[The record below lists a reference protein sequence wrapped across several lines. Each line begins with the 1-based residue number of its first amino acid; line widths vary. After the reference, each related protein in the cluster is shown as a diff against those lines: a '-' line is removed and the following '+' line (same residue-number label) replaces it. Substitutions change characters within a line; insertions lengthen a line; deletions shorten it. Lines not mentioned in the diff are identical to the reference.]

1 MLSTLLLA
9 VAPLAFDAAD
19 RSLPPLQPAVTAVAL
34 DDDYKTRLKDAGKD
48 PEKLWA
54 LYEWTLEDK
63 TRKKYRKRVL
73 NKILKVDA
81 DHRQTHEALGHLEF
95 EGQWFK
101 SERDRD
107 KFIEKIAEERGLVKY
122 DGKWVEPEDVA
133 YLDRGWKKD
142 DAGLWYDPVARQRL
156 ADGWKR
162 QDLVWIEP
170 GEVEKIADGL
180 WKCGSKWL
188 SLEDADEWHSEPDA
202 PWIIPTKRAIVWS
215 TVSRETALKAAKE
228 VENTYFDM
236 RKVFGY
242 GGDVEIPFMITRDQA
257 EYLRFMDGSDDYDLP
272 QLDPMAMSAFA
283 HAAFADLWFNFDDD
297 AYLGMGVTYWDEE
310 DDNGAL
316 FGKYDVRFAYA
327 LSFVESIDPC
337 HEAVDEVLQEGEVGP
352 EFAMD
357 RIDSQRLPRWF
368 RWGAACYGSR
378 WFTDNTVKQG
388 GDPFYARAWSASN
401 LNKEGGLLPFD
412 DVYDF
417 EASGANEDTY
427 RLILQSG
434 LLVAFL
440 VDGKDTEL
448 AKLLTELQTAIE
460 KRQETRKIFS
470 AIRNALD
477 SKEEQIRAFMSQ

>member
-9 VAPLAFDAAD
+9 VAPLALDAAD
-19 RSLPPLQPAVTAVAL
+19 RSLPPIQPAATVVAL
-34 DDDYKTRLKDAGKD
+34 DDDYKTRLKDAGED
-48 PEKLWA
+48 PAKLWA

-73 NKILKVDA
+73 NKIIKVDA
-81 DHRQTHEALGHLEF
+81 DHRQAHEALGHFEF

-142 DAGLWYDPVARQRL
+142 DVGLWYDPVARQRL

-162 QDLVWIEP
+162 QDLVWVEP
-170 GEVEKIADGL
+170 AEVENIANGL

-188 SLEDADEWHSEPDA
+188 SLEDADEWHSEPDD

-242 GGDVEIPFMITRDQA
+242 GGDVEIPFMVTRNQA

-272 QLDPMAMSAFA
+272 QLDPLAMSAFA
-283 HAAFADLWFNFDDD
+283 HAAFADLWFNFDDE

-310 DDNGAL
+310 DENGAL

-337 HEAVDEVLQEGEVGP
+337 HGPVDDVLREGEVSP
-352 EFAMD
+352 EFAME

-378 WFTDNTVKQG
+378 WFTDNTIKQG

-412 DVYDF
+412 DVFEF

-448 AKLLTELQTAIE
+448 AKLLTELQAAIE